1 METIVE
7 SRTVQAV
14 TQAIPL
20 LLDFSKKR
28 FWVDYDQEADVLYI
42 SFRRPQRASD
52 TQMTE
57 DGLLLRYH
65 GKELIGITVLEAS
78 TRAQSHLGAL
88 VEPKSPAPQKPE
100 HPGKKRAGG
109 KPKSPRA

>member
-78 TRAQSHLGAL
+78 TRAQGPLGAF
-88 VEPKSPAPQKPE
+88 VEPKAPAAQKPKPE
-100 HPGKKRAGG
+100 KKRAGS